1 MIGPWI
7 AVKAAASIS
16 RRHRGER
23 RPGSDGGDILAEQFR
38 HFSKFVR

>member
-1 MIGPWI
+1 
-7 AVKAAASIS
+7 VVTKVCLSTD
-16 RRHRGER
+16 GER